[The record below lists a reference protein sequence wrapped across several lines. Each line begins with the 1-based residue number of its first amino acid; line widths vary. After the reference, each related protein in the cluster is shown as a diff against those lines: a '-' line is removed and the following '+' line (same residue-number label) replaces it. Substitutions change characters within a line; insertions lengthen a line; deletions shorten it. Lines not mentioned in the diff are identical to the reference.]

1 MREKLFDSKAN
12 KDKKMM
18 MRQSGGLAQSIAN
31 TSSLNGAKY
40 TRLQNDFDNHYKN
53 DNQIGIPMD
62 ETVQQQQ
69 LIVNTQND
77 QLDKL
82 SQSVGT
88 LKSISRHIRTEVDEQ
103 AVLVLIKL
111 VLLIRITFDILI
123 NLNNFN
129 FRMLDELGNEIEMTD
144 SKLDTT
150 LKRVARVLHL
160 SNGNY

>member
-31 TSSLNGAKY
+31 TSNLNGARY

-53 DNQIGIPMD
+53 DNQVGIPMD

-69 LIVNTQND
+69 LIVKTQND

-103 AVLVLIKL
+103 AVLVLTKL
-111 VLLIRITFDILI
+111 VL
-123 NLNNFN
+123 
-129 FRMLDELGNEIEMTD
+129 
-144 SKLDTT
+144 
-150 LKRVARVLHL
+150 
-160 SNGNY
+160 